1 MTTASAAETESVF
14 SAEKK
19 VEGRSVRV
27 DMEFPRHAAVGET
40 VPLTVALSFDRQIS
54 GAFPSVSVT
63 WKKTPDGASSP
74 EVLPGVPVTD
84 VRFSAP
90 GHYEMEAEIGTQ
102 EQLRRRSPASP
113 CRCLLC
119 RRRLLTLHIPYREQG
134 CRSSPCPCGQHTG
147 SWPVCLNMLLKS
159 EEPGLLRNAG
169 AVKGLAT
176 QPPNGRPAGRTD
188 MIGRNAPAETWNLR
202 TRNRGPADIFKNNTV

>member
-1 MTTASAAETESVF
+1 MKYGFYPILLLSLCLAFSDIMTTASAVETESVF

-19 VEGRSVRV
+19 VEDRSVRV

-74 EVLPGVPVTD
+74 EVLPGAPVTD

-90 GHYEMEAEIGTQ
+90 GHYEMEAEIG
-102 EQLRRRSPASP
+102 LVLKNS
-113 CRCLLC
+113 CGGV
-119 RRRLLTLHIPYREQG
+119 RLLPL
-134 CRSSPCPCGQHTG
+134 
-147 SWPVCLNMLLKS
+147 
-159 EEPGLLRNAG
+159 
-169 AVKGLAT
+169 AVASF
-176 QPPNGRPAGRTD
+176 AVD
-188 MIGRNAPAETWNLR
+188 
-202 TRNRGPADIFKNNTV
+202 VS